1 MKYFP
6 ISIDSK
12 DKTVLV
18 LGGGSLATSKMK
30 ILLDSQFK
38 IYCISDDFT
47 KELLDLK
54 DQYPDRILL
63 KGRILTEDFVF
74 FGYDYC
80 VIATGDSKL
89 NKALADRAKR
99 SQIEFYRADNIGEST
114 FKFNETIERGGLS
127 VSILSEG
134 LSEPVQKQIATDI
147 ENVLFKYDIEKL
159 SLLNSIKTILVLRN
173 HPNIGEEIEKLS
185 KSNVAVIKKYLDTLN
200 KTNPD
205 IVEEFINDGKEILE
219 EKNKG
224 SEESTIN
231 NPNNQDEGK
240 DQVSEDSKEASASVE
255 NLEEK

>member
-18 LGGGSLATSKMK
+18 LGGGSLATSKIN
-30 ILLDSQFK
+30 ILLNSQFK

-47 KELLDLK
+47 EELLALK
-54 DQYPDRILL
+54 DKYPDRLLL

-89 NKALADRAKR
+89 NQALADRAKR

-114 FKFNETIERGGLS
+114 FKFNDTIENGGLS

-159 SLLNSIKTILVLRN
+159 SLLNSIRTILVLRN

-185 KSNVAVIKKYLDTLN
+185 KSNVAVIKQYLDTLN

-219 EKNKG
+219 EKNKDF
-224 SEESTIN
+224 EEIKPDPSSKKEED
-231 NPNNQDEGK
+231 QDTK
-240 DQVSEDSKEASASVE
+240 NEDARTLSADEVE
-255 NLEEK
+255 EEK

>member
-6 ISIDSK
+6 ISIDTK

-18 LGGGSLATSKMK
+18 LGGGSLATSKIK
-30 ILLDSQFK
+30 ILLNSQFK

-47 KELLDLK
+47 KELLELK

-89 NKALADRAKR
+89 NQALADRAKR
-99 SQIEFYRADNIGEST
+99 SQIDFYRADNIGEST

-147 ENVLFKYDIEKL
+147 ENVLFKYDVEKL

-173 HPNIGEEIEKLS
+173 HPNIAEEIEKLS
-185 KSNVAVIKKYLDTLN
+185 KSNVAVIKNYLDTLN

-205 IVEEFINDGKEILE
+205 IVEEFINDGKETLE
-219 EKNKG
+219 EKNKDQEKT
-224 SEESTIN
+224 EEE
-231 NPNNQDEGK
+231 NP
-240 DQVSEDSKEASASVE
+240 SPEA
-255 NLEEK
+255 EEKDPENTAEEPAEKTEE

>member
-6 ISIDSK
+6 ISIDTK
-12 DKTVLV
+12 DKTILV
-18 LGGGSLATSKMK
+18 LGGGSLATSKIK
-30 ILLDSQFK
+30 ILLNSQFK

-47 KELLDLK
+47 KELLELK
-54 DQYPDRILL
+54 DQYQDRILL

-89 NKALADRAKR
+89 NQALADRAKR

-114 FKFNETIERGGLS
+114 FKFNDIVENGGLS

-147 ENVLFKYDIEKL
+147 ENVLFKYDVEKL

-185 KSNVAVIKKYLDTLN
+185 KSNVAVIKNYLDTLN

-205 IVEEFINDGKEILE
+205 IVEEFINDGKESLE
-219 EKNKG
+219 EKNK
-224 SEESTIN
+224 SPEDQEENLSPEDEKSSDKEESIK
-231 NPNNQDEGK
+231 E
-240 DQVSEDSKEASASVE
+240 DQEETKE
-255 NLEEK
+255 N